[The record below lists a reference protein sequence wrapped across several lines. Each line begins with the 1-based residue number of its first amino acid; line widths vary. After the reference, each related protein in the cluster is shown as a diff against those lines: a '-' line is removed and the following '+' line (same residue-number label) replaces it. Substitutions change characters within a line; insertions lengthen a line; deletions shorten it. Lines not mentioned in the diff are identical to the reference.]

1 MKKRIS
7 ILLITCLMMVT
18 LGVFGSPLYAAE
30 KVLKTSLDAAD
41 AGQDTF
47 NPFTT
52 NSTNNIYYLIYDR
65 LVEMGADGVIY
76 PHLLSSWKVS
86 DDGMKITFSLRNDV
100 TFHDG
105 SELNADVL
113 KWFLENIAKG
123 KSKYKIGRAHV

>member
-7 ILLITCLMMVT
+7 ILLFTCLMILT
-18 LGVFGSPLYAAE
+18 LGIFGSPVYAAE
-30 KVLKTSLDAAD
+30 KVLTISLDAAD

-76 PHLLSSWKVS
+76 PHLLSS
-86 DDGMKITFSLRNDV
+86 
-100 TFHDG
+100 
-105 SELNADVL
+105 
-113 KWFLENIAKG
+113 
-123 KSKYKIGRAHV
+123 